1 MDKLKKIKLNDY
13 LSTSLILTL
22 PFIAYYGGLTAGIF
36 NAILVIIISQFMAEE
51 RVKFIEELLI
61 KSKETSERYVT
72 HYENLINEMRKV
84 E

>member
-51 RVKFIEELLI
+51 RVKFIEGLLI
-61 KSKETSERYVT
+61 KSKEASDRYVT
-72 HYENLINEMRKV
+72 HYENLIEEMRR
-84 E
+84 